1 MLLGKGNFLSLIKD
15 GLRNIWL
22 NSLMSL
28 ASVGVLTAC
37 LLLVGSAFLVYFNIE
52 SGLDQVG
59 SLGEIKI
66 FLTDD
71 LSETEKSAIEDT
83 LTGLPEIYDIQYI
96 SREQAA
102 IDLQSQLTNGEEL
115 FAVLEGDNYL
125 PDSFLVKVRDSE
137 NYNMMVERLSQIIGV
152 DEIAANGTIANTL
165 NRISR
170 AVALFGS
177 ITVGVL
183 LVISMFIL
191 SNAVKLAMFS
201 RRKEISIMKLVGAT
215 NSFVRIPFFVEG
227 VLLGLIS
234 AIIAFAIVWVGYV
247 NITGTLSDLSFLF
260 VMVDWKVLAP
270 IIALLFGGMGFFAGA
285 FSSLISIKKYLKV

>member
-1 MLLGKGNFLSLIKD
+1 MLLGKGNFLGLIKD

-52 SGLDQVG
+52 SGLEQVG

-66 FLTDD
+66 FLNDG
-71 LSETEKSAIEDT
+71 LSETEHTTIENT
-83 LTGLPEIYDIQYI
+83 LKGLPEIYDVQFI
-96 SREQAA
+96 SKDQGME
-102 IDLQSQLTNGEEL
+102 DLINNTPDGDIL
-115 FAVLEGDNYL
+115 FGMFGNDSFL
-125 PDSFLVKVRDSE
+125 PDSFLVKVKKSE
-137 NYNMMVERLSQIIGV
+137 DYNAMVERLSQIIGV
-152 DEIAANGTIANTL
+152 DEIAANGSIANTL
-165 NRISR
+165 TRISR
-170 AVALFGS
+170 SVALFGS

-183 LVISMFIL
+183 LVISIFIL

-201 RRKEISIMKLVGAT
+201 RRKEIGIMKLVGAT

-227 VLLGLIS
+227 VILGFIS
-234 AIIAFAIVWVGYV
+234 AIFAFAIVWVGYV
-247 NITGTLSDLSFLF
+247 NITGYLADLSFLF
-260 VMVDWKVLAP
+260 VMVDWKVIAP